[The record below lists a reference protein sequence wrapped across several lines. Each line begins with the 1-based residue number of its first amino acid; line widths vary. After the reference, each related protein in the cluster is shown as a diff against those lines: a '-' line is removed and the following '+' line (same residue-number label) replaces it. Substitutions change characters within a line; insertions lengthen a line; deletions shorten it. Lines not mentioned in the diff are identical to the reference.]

1 MILVH
6 TDDRKRDLDLQAGR
20 VHHLDRDDVHA
31 KIQRDLLFEAGRV
44 ALACGRRDRT
54 VLKDHVV
61 SVDGKLS
68 AVEVAGNAAAQIEA
82 VVRGVDGRA
91 VGNLR
96 LVKRDR
102 RRLRQIEQAVGGAAS
117 GAEFLDREDGHIV
130 DADIQL
136 EVKRKF
142 HRIVQTHIFAVCVD
156 LQNCVVRSLA
166 GHMDAAIG
174 IEILRREHERE
185 LHVIHRLDPFKA
197 HEAYDAVRI
206 VKNVHILDLATV
218 LIQTADIVVFDAHEV
233 KRLDTQN
240 VRYRDV
246 ALVDTSIRVIRRVDV
261 DVIRHIQIP
270 RDHRHVERS
279 LAVHKVILRERHGLV
294 LHVLHVDRLVIRAHQ
309 RVAGERLIRIVINDG
324 DFLDRVAALEHQWCD
339 RLIVRQIAESVSPA
353 GSEARLIEPRVRGTI
368 GLRAKLRH
376 TVGIAFRI
384 DTCRNAGFGRKIEQL
399 RFLNEDIAGGILC
412 NNLKSILARLNG
424 LLDGEAVLCGDSDI
438 FAVNGQRRN
447 TLTDAAADIPI
458 EHQLRNLTLG
468 VHFTEVA
475 AVIELEAVEP
485 AVLGVRQSGIN
496 YVR

>member
-1 MILVH
+1 M
-6 TDDRKRDLDLQAGR
+6 
-20 VHHLDRDDVHA
+20 
-31 KIQRDLLFEAGRV
+31 
-44 ALACGRRDRT
+44 ALACGRRDRA

-91 VGNLR
+91 IGDLG

-102 RRLRQIEQAVGGAAS
+102 RRLRQIEQAVGIAGGAT
-117 GAEFLDREDGHIV
+117 ELLDREDGHIV

-174 IEILRREHERE
+174 IEILRRERE

-233 KRLDTQN
+233 KRFDTQN

-309 RVAGERLIRIVINDG
+309 CVACERLIRIVINDG
-324 DFLDRVAALEHQWCD
+324 DFFDRVAALEHQWCN

-384 DTCRNAGFGRKIEQL
+384 DTCRIW
-399 RFLNEDIAGGILC
+399 
-412 NNLKSILARLNG
+412 
-424 LLDGEAVLCGDSDI
+424 
-438 FAVNGQRRN
+438 
-447 TLTDAAADIPI
+447 
-458 EHQLRNLTLG
+458 
-468 VHFTEVA
+468 
-475 AVIELEAVEP
+475 
-485 AVLGVRQSGIN
+485 
-496 YVR
+496 